1 MTIHT
6 ILGEFVETVWARD
19 SPVEKEHQVKKSL
32 KSAHTWKK
40 SPYMEKA
47 PMGTFSTFL
56 INYLWPQ
63 KVVGRSI
70 GRFLN
75 KLRYIVADL

>member
-1 MTIHT
+1 M
-6 ILGEFVETVWARD
+6 ETVYVHTW
-19 SPVEKEHQVKKSL
+19 KKSL

-47 PMGTFSTFL
+47 PMGAFSTFL

-75 KLRYIVADL
+75 KLRYITVRIPPNSLISPG